1 MPEIGN
7 TSTGTTNVEDTPVEE
22 AASLAEIAETLT
34 TRNTE
39 LRRLGNS
46 IVNLAIQENRDPTE
60 DETTR
65 MEAIHVEIE
74 TNMRRID
81 TILKQDEINR
91 KAAAPVGR
99 RSEPEPARTVSAA
112 PKSPTQHMLAAQR
125 MTGTGGFQ
133 SLGSFARAV
142 QQDAMTRGA
151 DRHPRLVAVAQES
164 VGADGGFLVPT
175 DFSDMIIDV
184 MYGDSWGSLAA
195 RCFQLPLESN
205 NITIPLDMTTPA
217 AGGVRAYWEGE
228 RNRHTES
235 DLDVEQITLRAHKL
249 TSMVVATEELLEDAG
264 ATGALIAR
272 AAAESLNWEV
282 ANAIV
287 NGSGSQQPRGILNSS
302 AVIQVAADS
311 GQTADTISTTN
322 IANLWAA
329 LPPEC
334 KMRAV
339 WLISPSSVPQL
350 ENMSIADQPVFMPA
364 GGKSDMPY
372 STLYGRPVI
381 EHVACRALGD
391 RGDIILADMSQYI
404 WASKRSG
411 IRSATSMHLHFDTDM
426 MSFKFQIRADGL
438 VSWSKAITV
447 PYGSHQLAPFAVIA
461 AR

>member
-1 MPEIGN
+1 MPTKN
-7 TSTGTTNVEDTPVEE
+7 DDQHDVENTPVE
-22 AASLAEIAETLT
+22 AASLTEVAETLT
-34 TRNTE
+34 IRNAE
-39 LRRLGNS
+39 LRKLGNS
-46 IVNLAIQENRDPTE
+46 IINLAVEETRDPNE
-60 DETTR
+60 DELAR
-65 MEAIHVEIE
+65 VNEIHAEIDM
-74 TNMRRID
+74 NMQRISV
-81 TILKQDEINR
+81 LNKQDEINR
-91 KAAAPVGR
+91 RSIEPVTR
-99 RSEPEPARTVSAA
+99 RSDPEPTRTVPATA
-112 PKSPTQHMLAAQR
+112 KSTPMQNMITSQR
-125 MTGTGGFQ
+125 MTGTGGFAN
-133 SLGSFARAV
+133 LGAFARAV
-142 QQDAMTRGA
+142 QHDAMTRGA

-228 RNRHTES
+228 RNKHTES

-249 TSMVVATEELLEDAG
+249 TAMVTATEELLEDAG

-272 AAAESLNWEV
+272 AAAETLNWEV

-287 NGSGSQQPRGILNSS
+287 NGSGSQQPRGILNST

-311 GQTADTISTTN
+311 GQSADTISTTN
-322 IANLWAA
+322 IANMWAA

-339 WLISPSSVPQL
+339 WLIAPSAVPQL
-350 ENMSIADQPVFMPA
+350 ENMSIADQPVFMPM
-364 GGKSDMPY
+364 GGKSEMPY
-372 STLYGRPVI
+372 STLYGRPIV
-381 EHVACRALGD
+381 EHVACRAVGD

-411 IRSATSMHLHFDTDM
+411 IRSATSMHLHFDTDLM
-426 MSFKFQIRADGL
+426 AFKFQIRADGL

-447 PYGSHQLAPFAVIA
+447 PYGSHQLAPFAVLA
-461 AR
+461 NRT

>member
-1 MPEIGN
+1 MPTKN
-7 TSTGTTNVEDTPVEE
+7 DDQHDVENTPVE
-22 AASLAEIAETLT
+22 AASLTEVAETLNI
-34 TRNTE
+34 RNTE
-39 LRRLGNS
+39 LRKRGNS
-46 IVNLAIQENRDPTE
+46 IVNLAIEENRDPTA
-60 DETTR
+60 DETALMAELHT
-65 MEAIHVEIE
+65 EIE
-74 TNMRRID
+74 ANTTRIEV
-81 TILKQDEINR
+81 ILKQDEINR
-91 KAAAPVGR
+91 AAIAPVAR
-99 RSEPEPARTVSAA
+99 KTQPEPVRTVPAA
-112 PKSPTQHMLAAQR
+112 PKASPMQSLVASQG
-125 MTGTGGFQ
+125 MTGTGGFAN
-133 SLGSFARAV
+133 LGAFAKAV
-142 QQDAMTRGA
+142 QHEAMTRGA

-184 MYGDSWGSLAA
+184 MFGDSWGSLAA
-195 RCFQLPLESN
+195 RCFQLPLMSN

-264 ATGALIAR
+264 ATGALIMK

-311 GQTADTISTTN
+311 GQSADTISTTN
-322 IANLWAA
+322 VANMWAG

-334 KMRAV
+334 KMRAI
-339 WLISPSSVPQL
+339 WLIAPSAVPQL

-364 GGKSDMPY
+364 GGKSELPY
-372 STLYGRPVI
+372 ATLYGRPIV
-381 EHVACRALGD
+381 EHVACQAVGD

-404 WASKRSG
+404 WASKRTG

-426 MSFKFQIRADGL
+426 MAFKFQIRADGL

-447 PYGSHQLAPFAVIA
+447 PYGSHQLAPFVVLAN
-461 AR
+461 RT